1 MENQQNTGENQ
12 VVQKKPFYKTWWFI
26 TIIVVVILLIIN
38 SSGDDKN
45 QKETE
50 TKKVSQTNEQT
61 KTDNK
66 VVENNQE
73 SKSEASPDVSEFK
86 KTMMDA
92 LKIGIEGYNS
102 SKNASVYA
110 VSQNYSQ
117 GTEEVEKAEKEYK
130 ESLAKLNGLTPPD
143 EYKKMHELITDAI
156 EKFNQSNNFIKN
168 GIIQRDATSLNR
180 AGELLD
186 EGNAL
191 IVQAQK
197 EFSKLNTK

>member
-1 MENQQNTGENQ
+1 MENQQNTGETQ

-50 TKKVSQTNEQT
+50 TKNVNQTNEQT

-66 VVENNQE
+66 VVESNQE
-73 SKSEASPDVSEFK
+73 SKPEASSNVSEFK

-130 ESLAKLNGLTPPD
+130 EALAKLNGLTPPD
-143 EYKKMHELITDAI
+143 EYKKMHELITNAI

-168 GIIQRDATSLNR
+168 GIIRRDATSLNR